1 MEADLGHGSRE
12 ERVLPLA
19 PELAAAVERTE
30 DPQNSVNAPR
40 EYEVVDRRT
49 VAVAC
54 LAALIGIAG
63 GLVAQALVA
72 LISFATNISFY
83 GRISTAFVSPAAA
96 HRGPLALLFIP
107 VIGAL
112 IVGLMARFGS
122 SSIRGHGIPEVME
135 RVLRGESRIPA
146 RVMILKPVSAAI
158 AIGTG
163 GPFGAE
169 GPIIATGG
177 ALGSLIGQLLHVT
190 ADERKIL
197 LAAGAAAGMAATF
210 GSPVAAVLLAVELLL
225 FEYRP
230 RSIIPVA
237 LASSV
242 AAAVRIIFN
251 GTAPVFP
258 IRNLAQPSPSALLF
272 YTLLGAICGL
282 IAVGITSF
290 TYGVED
296 AFEALGERFHIHWM
310 WWPAIGAV
318 VVGIAGIL
326 EPRTLGIGFDNIT
339 GLLSGTIVGRALVI
353 LVVLKFLSWAIY
365 LGSGT
370 SGGTMAPLFTI
381 GSGIGAGVGWL
392 AVSAAPF
399 LGVDAGVSGLV
410 GMAALFAGA
419 SHALLASIVLA
430 FEVTRQP
437 VGLLPLLLGCSAA
450 YLVSL
455 LFSRYSIM
463 TEKLARR
470 NAGVRTEYSVDHLS
484 HVLVRDAATRDVVS
498 LSSQQTVSQAREWLA
513 EGFGRH
519 RGPATHQGFPVLDA
533 QGLLVGVVTRRDLV
547 DNSRAGDELLGAAVT
562 RQPAVV
568 FEDNTLRDAAD
579 HMVLEQVGR
588 LPVVSRDDPRRVV
601 GIISRSDLLRAH
613 APRLAAERDL
623 KQARGWRR

>member
-1 MEADLGHGSRE
+1 
-12 ERVLPLA
+12 LA
-19 PELAAAVERTE
+19 PELSAAVERTE
-30 DPQNSVNAPR
+30 EGPEGSVRAPR
-40 EYEVVDRRT
+40 EYEVVDSRT
-49 VAVAC
+49 IVVAG
-54 LAALIGIAG
+54 LALLIGVAG

-72 LISFATNISFY
+72 LISLATNIAFY
-83 GRISTAFVSPAAA
+83 GRISTAFVSPAGS
-96 HRGPLALLFIP
+96 HRGALVLLVIP
-107 VIGAL
+107 VIGAV

-146 RVMILKPVSAAI
+146 RVMFLKPISAAI

-177 ALGSLIGQLLHVT
+177 ALGSLVGQLLHVT
-190 ADERKIL
+190 ADERKTL
-197 LAAGAAAGMAATF
+197 LASGAAAGMAATF
-210 GSPVAAVLLAVELLL
+210 GSPVAAVLLSIELLL

-237 LASSV
+237 LAASV
-242 AAAVRIIFN
+242 AAAVRVIFN

-258 IRNLAQPSPSALLF
+258 IRDLAQPSPSALLV
-272 YTLLGAICGL
+272 YTLLGAICGM

-296 AFEALGERFHIHWM
+296 AFEKLGKRFKIHWM

-326 EPRTLGIGFDNIT
+326 EPRTLGIGYDNIS
-339 GLLSGTIVGRALVI
+339 GLLSGTIVGRALVVLI
-353 LVVLKFLSWAIY
+353 VLKFLSWAIY

-381 GSGIGAGVGWL
+381 GGGIGAGIGWL

-399 LGVDAGVSGLV
+399 LGVDAGVAGLV

-470 NAGVRTEYSVDHLS
+470 DAGVRTEYSVDHLA
-484 HVLVRDAATRDVVS
+484 HVLVRDAASRDVVS
-498 LSSQQTVSQAREWLA
+498 LSSLQTVDQARQWLA
-513 EGFGRH
+513 EGAGQP

-533 QGLLVGVVTRRDLV
+533 EGLLIGVVTRRDLV
-547 DNSRAGDELLGAAVT
+547 DGSRSGDETLAAIVT
-562 RQPAVV
+562 RRPAVV

-588 LPVVSRDDPRRVV
+588 LPVVSRDNPRRLV
-601 GIISRSDLLRAH
+601 GIISRSDLLSAH
-613 APRLAAERDL
+613 APRLAASLDIKR
-623 KQARGWRR
+623 ARRWRSD

>member
-1 MEADLGHGSRE
+1 M
-12 ERVLPLA
+12 LPLA
-19 PELAAAVERTE
+19 PDLSAAVERTE
-30 DPQNSVNAPR
+30 EGPEGSVRAPR

-49 VAVAC
+49 IVVAG
-54 LAALIGIAG
+54 LALLIGVAG

-72 LISFATNISFY
+72 LISLATNIAFY
-83 GRISTAFVSPAAA
+83 GRISTAFVSPAGS
-96 HRGPLALLFIP
+96 HRGALALLVIP
-107 VIGAL
+107 VIGAV

-135 RVLRGESRIPA
+135 KVLRGESRIPA
-146 RVMILKPVSAAI
+146 RVMFLKPVSAAI

-177 ALGSLIGQLLHVT
+177 ALGSLVGQLLHVT
-190 ADERKIL
+190 ADERKTL
-197 LAAGAAAGMAATF
+197 LASGAAAGMAATF
-210 GSPVAAVLLAVELLL
+210 GSPVAAVLLSIELLL

-237 LASSV
+237 LAASV
-242 AAAVRIIFN
+242 AAAVRVIFN

-258 IRNLAQPSPSALLF
+258 VKDLAQPSPSALLV
-272 YTLLGAICGL
+272 YTLLGAICGM

-296 AFEALGERFHIHWM
+296 AFEKLGKRFRIHWM

-318 VVGIAGIL
+318 IVGIAGIL
-326 EPRTLGIGFDNIT
+326 EPRTLGIGYDNIS
-339 GLLSGTIVGRALVI
+339 GLLSGTIAGRALVI

-381 GSGIGAGVGWL
+381 GGGIGAGIGWL

-399 LGVDAGVSGLV
+399 LGVDAGVAGLV

-470 NAGVRTEYSVDHLS
+470 DAGVRTEYSVDHLA
-484 HVLVRDAATRDVVS
+484 HVLVRDAASRDVVS
-498 LSSQQTVSQAREWLA
+498 LSSLQTVHQTRQWLA
-513 EGFGRH
+513 EGAGQP

-533 QGLLVGVVTRRDLV
+533 EGFLIGVVTRRDLV
-547 DNSRAGDELLGAAVT
+547 DNSRSGDELLGAIVT

-588 LPVVSRDDPRRVV
+588 LPVVSRDNPRKLV
-601 GIISRSDLLRAH
+601 GIISRSDLLSAH
-613 APRLAAERDL
+613 APRLAATLDIKR
-623 KQARGWRR
+623 ARRWRS

>member
-1 MEADLGHGSRE
+1 
-12 ERVLPLA
+12 VLPLA
-19 PELAAAVERTE
+19 PDLAAAVERTE
-30 DPQNSVNAPR
+30 TDPRDSVRAPR

-49 VAVAC
+49 VIVAC
-54 LAALIGIAG
+54 LAAVIGIAG

-83 GRISTAFVSPAAA
+83 GRISTAFVSPAAS
-96 HRGPLALLFIP
+96 HRGPLALLIIP

-146 RVMILKPVSAAI
+146 RVMFLKPVSAAI

-177 ALGSLIGQLLHVT
+177 ALGSLVGQLLHVT

-197 LAAGAAAGMAATF
+197 LASGAAAGMAATF
-210 GSPVAAVLLAVELLL
+210 GSPVSAVLLSVELLL

-237 LASSV
+237 LAASV
-242 AAAVRIIFN
+242 AAAVRVIFN

-258 IRNLAQPSPSALLF
+258 IANLTQPSPSALVF
-272 YTLLGAICGL
+272 YAALGAICGL

-290 TYGVED
+290 TYGIED
-296 AFEALGERFHIHWM
+296 TFERLGERFHIHWM
-310 WWPAIGAV
+310 WWPAFGAL
-318 VVGIAGIL
+318 VVGVAGIL
-326 EPRTLGIGFDNIT
+326 EPRTLGIGYENIS
-339 GLLSGTIVGRALVI
+339 GLLSGTIVGRALLI

-381 GSGIGAGVGWL
+381 GGGIGAGIGWL

-470 NAGVRTEYSVDHLS
+470 DAGVRTEYSVDHLA
-484 HVLVRDAATRDVVS
+484 HVLVRDAASRNVVS
-498 LSSQQTVSQAREWLA
+498 LSSKQSVGEVRKWLS
-513 EGFGRH
+513 EGVGH
-519 RGPATHQGFPVLDA
+519 ARGPATHQGFPVLDA
-533 QGLLVGVVTRRDLV
+533 AGLLVGVVTRRDLV
-547 DNSRAGDELLGAAVT
+547 DSSRSAEELLGDVVT

-579 HMVLEQVGR
+579 HMVLEGVGR
-588 LPVVSRDDPRRVV
+588 LPVVSREHPRRVV
-601 GIISRSDLLRAH
+601 GIISRSDLLSAH
-613 APRLAAERDL
+613 APRLAAATLTSR
-623 KQARGWRR
+623 ARAGGD